1 MKIVIIITVIIK
13 NIIIIIIICH
23 HHHSSYE
30 VYVFNVT
37 NPESWLAGR
46 ESLRVEEVGPFVYR

>member
-1 MKIVIIITVIIK
+1 MKIVIIITVIIIIV
-13 NIIIIIIICH
+13 IIIIYH

-37 NPESWLAGR
+37 NPESWVAGR

>member
-1 MKIVIIITVIIK
+1 MKIVIIITVIIIIT
-13 NIIIIIIICH
+13 IIIIYH

-37 NPESWLAGR
+37 NPEGWVAGR
-46 ESLRVEEVGPFVYR
+46 ENLRVEEVGPFVYR